1 MTKSNS
7 NRSSGGA
14 TIPNPL
20 SREQCTTMFELAKYA
35 KQHDLLDGY
44 QRKAVFQAG
53 RFDEWFPTRVQVI
66 ANALRELLPD
76 LPGRDKSDLFDRTRA
91 ILASLESVD
100 INAQGFATGRLDDE
114 VETDVLRRA
123 AIEGVAT
130 PEERLVLAE
139 LLEDQNSLKEAQ
151 NIALHLL
158 EEFPLNSTVKNL
170 CSRLKDK
177 LKSSGP
183 NRESTAVVQAGSQSA
198 AGRATAKKSVGER
211 TSSVNPNAERSVK
224 LDPANKTAKSEPE
237 SSPKRKSRVND
248 RGRESSTTR
257 KRVC

>member
-100 INAQGFATGRLDDE
+100 INAQGVATGRLDDE

-139 LLEDQNSLKEAQ
+139 LLEDQKSLKEAQ
-151 NIALHLL
+151 SIALQLL
-158 EEFPLNSTVKNL
+158 DEFPLNATVKNL
-170 CSRLKDK
+170 CLRLQAK
-177 LKSSGP
+177 LKKRDP
-183 NRESTAVVQAGSQSA
+183 KRENTAEIKAGSQSA
-198 AGRATAKKSVGER
+198 SVRATGMKSTGVLP
-211 TSSVNPNAERSVK
+211 SSLTRKSGRPVESVAARK
-224 LDPANKTAKSEPE
+224 AGKSEPKA
-237 SSPKRKSRVND
+237 SPKQTSSAGSR
-248 RGRESSTTR
+248 GKPGSTRE
-257 KRVC
+257 K